1 MPFRSIH
8 ISEAD
13 ANAAKYEF
21 SNHPEPIV
29 QKRMLCLRL
38 KYRNYQNQE
47 IADILEVSRNT
58 VGNYLS
64 LYASLGMEG
73 LRTLNY
79 QGPMSKLDKH
89 QPKIEASFRQQAPR
103 SVKEARERIKKLT
116 GVKRSLTRVRAF
128 LKRMGMKPL
137 ATAQIPAKAD
147 PVRQKQFL
155 EQTLQPLLQKAK
167 AGQCHVL
174 FLDSAHFV
182 LAAFVAIVWC
192 FERVFVKSAPGRFRL
207 NVIGAIHATTH
218 QLTALY
224 NDSYINADT
233 VVQLLE
239 RIAKQYA
246 AKPIHIVLD
255 NARYQHCELVK
266 STALN
271 LQIDL
276 VFLPPYS
283 PNLNLIER
291 LWKFVKAE
299 VCAANYFQDAK
310 SFQKAIIDFLNQL
323 DRKPMKKQL
332 KTRLSLKFQ
341 LFDHAQ
347 NLAA

>member
-1 MPFRSIH
+1 MPPRIVH

-13 ANAAKYEF
+13 ADAAKYEF
-21 SNHPEPIV
+21 LNHPEALV

-38 KYRNYQNQE
+38 KYRGYQNQA
-47 IADILEVSRNT
+47 IADILEISRNS
-58 VGNYLS
+58 VGNYLA
-64 LYASLGMEG
+64 LYQQSGLEG
-73 LRTLNY
+73 LKTLNY
-79 QGPMSKLDKH
+79 RGPVSKLEKYR
-89 QPKIEASFRQQAPR
+89 PRVESSFRLQPPR

-116 GVKRSLTRVRAF
+116 GKKRSLTRVRAF
-128 LKRMGMKPL
+128 MKRMGMNPL
-137 ATAQIPAKAD
+137 ATGQMPAKAD
-147 PVRQKQFL
+147 GEKQKQFHD
-155 EQTLQPLLQKAK
+155 QILQPLLQKAK

-182 LAAFVAIVWC
+182 LAAFVAVVWC
-192 FERVFVKSAPGRFRL
+192 FERVFVKTAPGRFRL

-218 QLTALY
+218 ELTALY
-224 NDSYINADT
+224 NDTYINADT
-233 VVQLLE
+233 VVKLLE

-246 AKPIHIVLD
+246 GLPIHIILD
-255 NARYQHCELVK
+255 NARYQHCEFVK
-266 STALN
+266 QAALKLN
-271 LQIDL
+271 ITL

-310 SFQKAIIDFLNQL
+310 TFQNAIVDFLNQL
-323 DRKPMKKQL
+323 HRKKMKKQL
-332 KTRLSLKFQ
+332 KSRLTHNFQ
-341 LFDHAQ
+341 LFPHAQ

>member
-1 MPFRSIH
+1 MPSRLIH

-116 GVKRSLTRVRAF
+116 GVKRSLTNSCSRF
-128 LKRMGMKPL
+128 YEPYGHE
-137 ATAQIPAKAD
+137 AQGYRSDTRQSRSGAPKTIPGANPSAAVAKSQGRS
-147 PVRQKQFL
+147 VSCL
-155 EQTLQPLLQKAK
+155 VS
-167 AGQCHVL
+167 GQC
-174 FLDSAHFV
+174 
-182 LAAFVAIVWC
+182 AFRSGSLC
-192 FERVFVKSAPGRFRL
+192 CHR
-207 NVIGAIHATTH
+207 
-218 QLTALY
+218 
-224 NDSYINADT
+224 
-233 VVQLLE
+233 
-239 RIAKQYA
+239 
-246 AKPIHIVLD
+246 
-255 NARYQHCELVK
+255 
-266 STALN
+266 
-271 LQIDL
+271 L
-276 VFLPPYS
+276 VF
-283 PNLNLIER
+283 
-291 LWKFVKAE
+291 
-299 VCAANYFQDAK
+299 
-310 SFQKAIIDFLNQL
+310 
-323 DRKPMKKQL
+323 
-332 KTRLSLKFQ
+332 
-341 LFDHAQ
+341 
-347 NLAA
+347 

>member
-89 QPKIEASFRQQAPR
+89 QPKIEASFREQAPR

-128 LKRMGMKPL
+128 MRRMGMKPL

-147 PVRQKQFL
+147 PVLQKQFL

-167 AGQCHVL
+167 AGKCHVL

-233 VVQLLE
+233 VVELLE

-246 AKPIHIVLD
+246 GKPIHIVLD

-266 STALN
+266 SIALN
-271 LQIDL
+271 LKIDL

-299 VCAANYFQDAK
+299 VCAANYFHDAK
-310 SFQKAIIDFLNQL
+310 TFKKAIVDFLNQL

-332 KTRLSLKFQ
+332 KSRLSLKFQ

>member
-38 KYRNYQNQE
+38 KYRGYQNQE
-47 IADILEVSRNT
+47 IADILEISRNT
-58 VGNYLS
+58 VGNYLT
-64 LYASLGMEG
+64 LYDSSGMEG
-73 LRTLNY
+73 LKTLNY
-79 QGPMSKLDKH
+79 KGPVSKLDKH
-89 QPKIEASFRQQAPR
+89 QPKVEASFRQQAPR

-128 LKRMGMKPL
+128 MNRMGMKPR
-137 ATAQIPAKAD
+137 ATGQIPAKAD
-147 PVRQKQFL
+147 PIHQKQFL
-155 EQTLQPLLQKAK
+155 EQTLEPLLQKAK

-182 LAAFVAIVWC
+182 LAAFVAMVWC
-192 FERVFVKSAPGRFRL
+192 FERVFIKTAPGRFRL
-207 NVIGAIHATTH
+207 NVIGAIHASTQ

-239 RIAKQYA
+239 RIAKRYA
-246 AKPIHIVLD
+246 GKPIHIVLD

-266 STALN
+266 NTALALHIN
-271 LQIDL
+271 L

-310 SFQKAIIDFLNQL
+310 SFQSAIVDFLNQL
-323 DRKPMKKQL
+323 DRKNMKKNSKL
-332 KTRLSLKFQ
+332 DYRSIFIYSIMHKT
-341 LFDHAQ
+341 
-347 NLAA
+347 

>member
-1 MPFRSIH
+1 MPSRLIH

-21 SNHPEPIV
+21 SNHPDPIV
-29 QKRMLCLRL
+29 QRRMLCLRL
-38 KYRNYQNQE
+38 KYRGYQNQE
-47 IADILEVSRNT
+47 ISAILELSRNT
-58 VGNYLS
+58 VSNYLH
-64 LYASLGMEG
+64 LYETSGLEG
-73 LRTLNY
+73 LKTLNY
-79 QGPMSKLDKH
+79 QGPESKLDKH
-89 QPKIEASFRQQAPR
+89 QPKVEASFRQQAPK
-103 SVKEARERIKKLT
+103 SVKEARQRIKKLT
-116 GVKRSLTRVRAF
+116 GVERSLTRVRAF
-128 LKRMGMKPL
+128 MKRMGMKPL
-137 ATAQIPAKAD
+137 ATGQLPAKAD
-147 PVRQKQFL
+147 HVQQKQFL
-155 EQTLQPLLQKAK
+155 EQILQPLLKKAK

-192 FERVFVKSAPGRFRL
+192 FERVFVKTAPGRFRL

-218 QLTALY
+218 ELTALY
-224 NDSYINADT
+224 NQTYINADT

-239 RIAKQYA
+239 RIARQYA
-246 AKPIHIVLD
+246 GKPIHIVLD
-255 NARYQHCELVK
+255 NARYQHCQLVK
-266 STALN
+266 NTALRLN
-271 LQIDL
+271 IDL

-299 VCAANYFQDAK
+299 VCAANYFQDAN

-323 DRKPMKKQL
+323 DRKSMKKQL
-332 KTRLSLKFQ
+332 KSRLSLNFQ
-341 LFDHAQ
+341 LFEHAQ